1 MAESLRFPLAGKPVG
16 FMVWNPD
23 RSMPTHVHDTFEDA
37 LAEAERLKRYAPRE
51 RFFVMA
57 PVIDTLTVTYG
68 AGFDAGRKAGL
79 NEAHQQIMD
88 AEARADRAMDR
99 DGDRAT
105 QLRLLD
111 PIFQKARDFQAI
123 VADAPPGVYDLTMAE
138 YHGQPCDGPS
148 ISPPAAC
155 ARSGRSRRPTSTRRA
170 ASTLRRRSR
179 RSARTSAWAAP
190 PTICCSRAARAS
202 TTSSWS
208 GPTSGRTGAPPTAKE
223 WRADQIAAG

>member
-1 MAESLRFPLAGKPVG
+1 MPESLRFPLAGKPVG

-123 VADAPPGVYDLTMAE
+123 VADALLWF
-138 YHGQPCDGPS
+138 DGF
-148 ISPPAAC
+148 AA
-155 ARSGRSRRPTSTRRA
+155 AHAPKEAWERPRLPDRERLVA
-170 ASTLRRRSR
+170 LN
-179 RSARTSAWAAP
+179 
-190 PTICCSRAARAS
+190 
-202 TTSSWS
+202 
-208 GPTSGRTGAPPTAKE
+208 GALQAVAFPQTVDALDDDIPF
-223 WRADQIAAG
+223 